1 METKY
6 VVKRNGP
13 LGTSGQLSAAANFF
27 AKSQQQQQQQHP
39 HAEFFGN
46 TNQARTKKCETY
58 EDNDSSQERDQFP
71 TNFRALV
78 HRSPPPIPPLL
89 LKKLDETSS
98 TSSGKIKIFLRVM
111 QAATFNIEDESNR
124 FFFVDR
130 RRKQVTLFDPSKG
143 GSNDVTAEERGI
155 GVAAPKMYAFDGVFS
170 SDDQQEEV
178 CSAALSDVISSV
190 VANGTDG
197 CVFCYGHAN
206 TGKSHTMVGDDARSV
221 DMGVVPAAIAWLY
234 RSVKER
240 KTKTGARF
248 SVRVSA
254 MEITGKFEEPRDLL
268 TTFASAED
276 NDRSPAYYLRGGS
289 TDWIHNQTEL
299 RASSADRAAFYFD
312 AALARRSDEG
322 RGHILFTMHVYQYSV
337 DGKKGGLTGGRSRLH
352 LIDFGGCERT
362 RLPGGGIT
370 LSGLGNVILGI
381 FNGQKHLPHRES
393 PVTKV
398 LKDCLGSSAC
408 QAAIIA
414 HVSPEPAHYS
424 ETLHTV
430 QLASRLHRMKRRK
443 AKRGSGGSSSRSRR
457 TGSGTGSGHS
467 SSDFTGTGTST
478 NASSSEFSCD
488 TVVYRGGH
496 SDGSGTDGE
505 HPPSLMMSRG
515 GSLDNIPR
523 RPRSSKILTNGA
535 ISPRNCLSPIQRTRP
550 GSSLS
555 GGLPAIPEV
564 VPGGKMPL
572 SGLVPIQS
580 SHRMRQQAMGHF
592 SNYPQHQVQQKV
604 IPAHQQQHQQQLQPQ
619 FSQPTQEHLNQ
630 QQSQLKPKR
639 AYGFMDEHKVN
650 MIHTWVVNSTNEN
663 ELVSPSVEAHP
674 VFRVLTQFKT
684 ADSDESSSER
694 KVVQVHAADEGSQVV
709 VNLVKEEV
717 EDKPKKKQPP
727 PPPPRRTP
735 PRETKDNADC
745 ENMEVVKHFEPVS
758 TISNDPSDATDGAN
772 FVVTLADTSC
782 QVTEDEICRTTGF
795 QLYPEFGS
803 DTHPLRILSEENL
816 TVVSSFNGSCQKLDE
831 DDGVDYELEDP
842 SRLSFFGVPDFS
854 HLDQHCNGEDMISKK
869 FQLLEQMQK
878 QSEQPKTP
886 TQDVGLCEPAHQE
899 VLLTF
904 PRTHAP
910 KSESKIEE
918 FQAEPSPPKS
928 QHSSFE
934 EITPQKN
941 FYLLSQ
947 SLRHP
952 DGSSNPELNFLLE
965 NQPQRSPG
973 NGRSGSEDNLNC
985 NFEDLPIVPDDDEKV
1000 NDVSH
1005 KSKRFAF
1012 RFLKIFS
1019 STRSKSGSN
1028 GGGNSKTEQ
1037 EKDNIKRSKSCDRK
1051 LEDNHHHQKT
1061 AEKVANSKKQS
1072 KSASSSPALK
1082 ASNKLS
1088 IFKSQKNQG
1097 QQQQQLKEEA
1107 LMHHHVGPMIE
1118 TPSTMSLSTE
1128 WEFCNND
1135 LPPQTADRKVHRG
1148 IPTNFEHIIIK
1159 SNGGKPSRVAPVFNP
1174 VSKRNGDRKS
1184 SGYDSLGGD
1193 ESSSLDSS
1201 QDSHQSPQLPKQ
1213 PPMTR
1218 ISEMEAESI
1227 VYINQNHN
1235 FSNFNNNVNH
1245 RNNNNNGGGGNNSFE
1260 SVDHDLGLV
1269 QYEEVDILRMD
1280 QQRGWRLFQHH
1291 PPQDKKS
1298 LSSFS

>member
-1 METKY
+1 M
-6 VVKRNGP
+6 GS
-13 LGTSGQLSAAANFF
+13 SGQASAAANFF
-27 AKSQQQQQQQHP
+27 ASSSQRQLQVNKSDSRP
-39 HAEFFGN
+39 RRVEPLD
-46 TNQARTKKCETY
+46 
-58 EDNDSSQERDQFP
+58 EDDSSQERHHFQ

-78 HRSPPPIPPLL
+78 HRSPPPVPGVL
-89 LKKLDETSS
+89 LKKLEEGSP
-98 TSSGKIKIFLRVM
+98 SSGKIKIYLRVT
-111 QAATFNIEDESNR
+111 QTSTFDLEDENNR
-124 FFFVDR
+124 FFHVDR
-130 RRKQVTLFDPSKG
+130 RRRQVTLFDPSKG
-143 GSNDVTAEERGI
+143 GSSDVTAEERGI
-155 GVAAPKMYAFDGVFS
+155 GVAAPKMFAFDGVFS

-178 CSAALSDVISSV
+178 CSASLCDVISSV
-190 VANGTDG
+190 VASGTDG

-206 TGKSHTMVGDDARSV
+206 TGKSHTMVGSDARSV
-221 DMGVVPAAIAWLY
+221 DMGVIPVAIAWLY
-234 RSVKER
+234 RAVKER
-240 KTKTGARF
+240 KTRTGARF

-254 MEITGKFEEPRDLL
+254 MEITSKSEEPRDLL

-289 TDWIHNQTEL
+289 ADWIHNQTEL
-299 RASSADRAAFYFD
+299 RASSADKAAFYLD
-312 AALARRSDEG
+312 AALSRRSDEG
-322 RGHILFTMHVYQYSV
+322 GRGHLLFTMHVYQYSV

-352 LIDFGGCERT
+352 LLDFGGCERT

-381 FNGQKHLPHRES
+381 FNGLKHLPHRES

-398 LKDCLGSSAC
+398 LKDCLGSSSC

-430 QLASRLHRMKRRK
+430 QLTSRLHRMKRRK
-443 AKRGSGGSSSRSRR
+443 QKRPGAGSSSSRSRR
-457 TGSGTGSGHS
+457 SGSGTGSGQS

-535 ISPRNCLSPIQRTRP
+535 ISPRNCLSPVQRTRP

-564 VPGGKMPL
+564 VSGGKMPL

-580 SHRMRQQAMGHF
+580 SHRMRQQQQQAAFGHF
-592 SNYPQHQVQQKV
+592 GNYPQHQVQQRA
-604 IPAHQQQHQQQLQPQ
+604 IPVQHQLQHQPQ
-619 FSQPTQEHLNQ
+619 FVQPTQEQLHQLQ
-630 QQSQLKPKR
+630 QQAQLKQKR
-639 AYGFMDEHKVN
+639 SYGYMDEHKVN
-650 MIHTWVVNSTNEN
+650 MIHTWVENSTSTNQT
-663 ELVSPSVEAHP
+663 ELSSPTVEAP

-694 KVVQVHAADEGSQVV
+694 KLVQVHASEEGPQVNQVV
-709 VNLVKEEV
+709 EVTKDEE
-717 EDKPKKKQPP
+717 KPKKRQPP

-735 PRETKDNADC
+735 PRETKDVVTDGDEAV
-745 ENMEVVKHFEPVS
+745 EVAKAHE
-758 TISNDPSDATDGAN
+758 TISTDPSEPDDGVA
-772 FVVTLADTSC
+772 VVTTDMSC
-782 QVTEDEICRTTGF
+782 QVNEDDICRTTGF
-795 QLYPEFGS
+795 RHYPEFGTDS
-803 DTHPLRILSEENL
+803 DHPLRILSEENL
-816 TVVSSFNGSCQKLDE
+816 TVVSSFAGSVQKLD
-831 DDGVDYELEDP
+831 DDDCVDFDLVDP

-854 HLDQHCNGEDMISKK
+854 QTDDQHFNGEDMITRN
-869 FQLLEQMQK
+869 FQLLAEMQK
-878 QSEQPKTP
+878 QSEETRTP
-886 TQDVGLCEPAHQE
+886 TRELDIQEPTSPQE
-899 VLLTF
+899 ILLTF
-904 PRTHAP
+904 PRNPVVARH
-910 KSESKIEE
+910 ES
-918 FQAEPSPPKS
+918 SPDEVQPTS
-928 QHSSFE
+928 QHSSLE

-941 FYLLSQ
+941 FLLLSQ

-952 DGSSNPELNFLLE
+952 DGSSNPELNCLQE

-973 NGRSGSEDNLNC
+973 NGRSGSEDNIDC
-985 NFEDLPIVPDDDEKV
+985 IVEENSNIVDAVDDDDDDDGKV
-1000 NDVSH
+1000 NDNGS

-1019 STRSKSGSN
+1019 STRSKSS
-1028 GGGNSKTEQ
+1028 NSKKEVER
-1037 EKDNIKRSKSCDRK
+1037 EKENIKRSKSCDRK
-1051 LEDNHHHQKT
+1051 LEENQKSS
-1061 AEKVANSKKQS
+1061 EKLSKKQTQS

-1088 IFKSQKNQG
+1088 IFKSQKGQSQSKEELQQQHHH
-1097 QQQQQLKEEA
+1097 QQQQQQQQMSA
-1107 LMHHHVGPMIE
+1107 MIE

-1135 LPPQTADRKVHRG
+1135 LQPQTAEKKTHRN

-1159 SNGGKPSRVAPVFNP
+1159 SSGGKTSRVAPVYNP
-1174 VSKRNGDRKS
+1174 IAKRTGDRKS

-1201 QDSHQSPQLPKQ
+1201 QESHQSPQLPKQ

-1218 ISEMEAESI
+1218 ISELEAESV
-1227 VYINQNHN
+1227 VYINQNHHIN
-1235 FSNFNNNVNH
+1235 SFNNNLNS
-1245 RNNNNNGGGGNNSFE
+1245 RNNINNNGNVSYE
-1260 SVDHDLGLV
+1260 SSEADFGLV

-1280 QQRGWRLFQHH
+1280 QQRGWRMFQQF
-1291 PPQDKKS
+1291 PQPEKKTF
-1298 LSSFS
+1298 SSFS